1 MERKERAGNALK
13 RMKKDY
19 VFRAFVFSALSF
31 FVTVV
36 FTGYNVF
43 LWIVYRAVWNIGIA
57 VYYAL
62 LSGIRAYVIFSER
75 KYHRVQFGEEEKENK
90 RKKLVFVQSIF
101 LLVIDFAFVNGI
113 AKETDCFFF
122 DSRDCNG
129 GIYDV

>member
-57 VYYAL
+57 VYYEI
-62 LSGIRAYVIFSER
+62 GRASCRER
-75 KYHRVQFGEEEKENK
+75 V
-90 RKKLVFVQSIF
+90 
-101 LLVIDFAFVNGI
+101 
-113 AKETDCFFF
+113 
-122 DSRDCNG
+122 
-129 GIYDV
+129 